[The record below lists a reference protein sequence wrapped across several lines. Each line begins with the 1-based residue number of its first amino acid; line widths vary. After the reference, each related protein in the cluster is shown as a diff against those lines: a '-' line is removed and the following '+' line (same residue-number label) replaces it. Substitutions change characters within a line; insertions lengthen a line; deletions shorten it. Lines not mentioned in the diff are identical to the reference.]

1 VTKVFGDAM
10 RELPELADFHDV
22 MALFGDRAETHVIAT
37 MSCAGIEFPIHG
49 VVVGATRA
57 DAPTLALIGGV
68 HGLERIGTRVVL
80 ASMHTLAQFL
90 AWDRIINAALD
101 DLRVVFVPLLNPI
114 GMWLRRRSNGNG
126 VDLMRNA
133 PTHPAAT
140 ATPFLGGQR
149 LTNRLPWY
157 CGRAG
162 EAMEIEAQALCE
174 FVREWVF
181 PARQSIVL
189 DVHSGFGSIDRLWF
203 PYAYTRRPFPSLA
216 EAYALKRLL
225 DDTLPHHP
233 YEMEPVSRNYTMQ
246 GDLWDHLYDHHRRER
261 PNAPFMPLT
270 LELGSW
276 AWVRKNPRQIFDVLG
291 TFNPMRPHR
300 LRRTLR
306 RHLPL
311 IEFLLRA
318 VAGATAWTN
327 FDACERQRLES
338 EAFGLWYG

>member
-1 VTKVFGDAM
+1 MTVVFGDAV
-10 RELPELADFHDV
+10 RELPELGDFHEV
-22 MALFGDRAETHVIAT
+22 LALFGDRAQTRVLAT
-37 MSCAGIEFPIHG
+37 TRCAGIEFPIHG

-57 DAPTLALIGGV
+57 DAPTLALVGGV
-68 HGLERIGTRVVL
+68 HGLERIGTSVVL
-80 ASMHTLAQFL
+80 ASMHTLARFL
-90 AWDRIINAALD
+90 AWDQIMNTALEHV
-101 DLRVVFVPLLNPI
+101 RVVFVPLLNPT
-114 GMWLRRRSNGNG
+114 GMFLRRRSNGNG

-133 PTHPAAT
+133 PPHPAAA

-149 LTNRLPWY
+149 LSNRLPWY
-157 CGRAG
+157 CGPANAPMEL
-162 EAMEIEAQALCE
+162 EARVLCD
-174 FVREWVF
+174 FMREWVF

-189 DVHSGFGSIDRLWF
+189 DVHSGFGSVDRLWF

-233 YEMEPVSRNYTMQ
+233 YVMEPVSRNYTMQ
-246 GDLWDHLYDHHRRER
+246 GDLWDHLYDLHRLER
-261 PNAPFMPLT
+261 DAGPFMPLT

-276 AWVRKNPRQIFDVLG
+276 VWVRKNPRQLFDVLG
-291 TFNPMRPHR
+291 SFNPMRPHR

-318 VAGATAWTN
+318 VAGARAWSE

-338 EAFGLWYG
+338 EAFGLWFG